1 MKECYDNKQNMYDMI
16 EEIKEVAMSAEEL
29 LDALVLAM
37 DVQELRENLEYVVR
51 VNELEGIFFE

>member
-1 MKECYDNKQNMYDMI
+1 MKECYDNKQDMYDMI

-29 LDALVLAM
+29 LDALVMAM

-51 VNELEGIFFE
+51 VNDLEGIFYE